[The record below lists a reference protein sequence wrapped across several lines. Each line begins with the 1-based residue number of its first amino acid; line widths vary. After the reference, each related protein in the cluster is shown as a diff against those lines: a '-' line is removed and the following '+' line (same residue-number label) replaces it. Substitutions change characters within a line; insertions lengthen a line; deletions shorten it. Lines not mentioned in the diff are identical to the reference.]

1 MPPPPP
7 FGRSP
12 SPASRGRIK
21 QSRPRG
27 AFERPSFAHHQPSV
41 RKQRNKK
48 KGGEAPKDA
57 LFANCRLRGSATL
70 DERRARLPA
79 LRHGT
84 RHRLSPRWLS
94 PRPGFPQ
101 RRGGTVFCR
110 HAAKLSCVKH
120 APCGPVLLPADRCP
134 RAARERFARPRA
146 GIRTRSAVKIASGM
160 RPSVSEFVALC
171 IVNRDICQYSSPY
184 TGHNEIVGWVERS
197 ENPSLSERPMNA
209 EVMGFAAAQPILR
222 AERKVCGRTRRPT
235 GSQHGLPGQAHGCPV

>member
-48 KGGEAPKDA
+48 KGGEAPKGA

-101 RRGGTVFCR
+101 ERGGSVFCR
-110 HAAKLSCVKH
+110 HAAKPSCVPY
-120 APCGPVLLPADRCP
+120 APYGPVLLPADRCP
-134 RAARERFARPRA
+134 RAARERFARPR
-146 GIRTRSAVKIASGM
+146 IRNAPFGERDSSHFISKYGT
-160 RPSVSEFVALC
+160 
-171 IVNRDICQYSSPY
+171 IVNILVTAC
-184 TGHNEIVGWVERS
+184 N
-197 ENPSLSERPMNA
+197 LSRIISGGIEFRHRLTP
-209 EVMGFAAAQPILR
+209 FKLR
-222 AERKVCGRTRRPT
+222 E
-235 GSQHGLPGQAHGCPV
+235 